1 MNNYVPYH
9 IHDQLSLLDSVTDF
23 KEYVDKAVEYNMK
36 AIACTNHGNVYKWVE
51 RLLYCKE
58 KGIKYIHGC
67 EVYLTETLDEK
78 IRDNYHTVLLA
89 KNQEGLKELHTLLD
103 LSTHPS
109 HIYYKN
115 RISFDEF
122 LNISDNIIK
131 TSACLASPLQK
142 LDEDNPYY
150 DKLAKHYDFFEIQYH
165 NCEEQKEFNRK
176 LYKLSKKY
184 NKPLI
189 VGTDTHSINEYKAEC
204 RYIRQLSKN
213 ITFSNEDTFDLT
225 FKSYEE
231 LVKMFKEQNCL
242 PMDVVLE
249 AIENTNKI
257 ADMCE
262 EIKLDTSFK
271 YPILS
276 KDDEKT
282 LIDRIEKMYKDK
294 VDRGIIDGNNEK
306 YKENLKEELRVFK
319 KLNMI
324 SFMLFM
330 SEMMEWCEKNN
341 IPTCPCRGSVGGSTL
356 AYIIGITDVDPIR
369 WGTIFSR
376 FANEDRLEIGDID
389 VDFSPDQRELVYN
402 YIINRFGQEK
412 TAYILSIGTVSDK
425 GTIDDIGRALDKKYK
440 DKGLES
446 PYSLDQVKIIKEEYE
461 ENPEETRLKYSE
473 LFYYFDG
480 ILNSVVSQSVHP
492 AGIVASPVTLTDN
505 YGTFWKDGMKIL
517 QIDMEE
523 VHEVSLVKYD
533 ILGLKNIGII
543 KDCCEYANIPYP
555 KSYNI
560 DFNDDNVW
568 EDMVK
573 YPYGIFQFESDYAN
587 KLLRQFNPHR
597 INDMNLVNASL
608 RPSGESYRDNLI
620 AGIPNKNPSEII
632 DNLLKQNNGYL
643 VFQEDTI
650 AFLQD
655 ICGLSG
661 SDADNIR
668 RAIGRKQRDRL
679 EKAMPQILE
688 GYCSKSNKPRDVA
701 EKEAQEF
708 LQIIEDS
715 ANYQF
720 GKNHATGYSMI
731 GYYCAYLRYYYPLE
745 FTCAY
750 LNNAAN
756 NEDFVNGEKLAKLL
770 GIKLQSPKFGYS
782 KAEYFFNK
790 ETNTIYKGV
799 GSIKY
804 LNEQKAN
811 ILYELSQSKKYETF
825 TDVLF
830 DTKEID
836 NRCLEI
842 LIKLG
847 YFSEFGCISK
857 LFKVFKLYKN
867 KGNKKT
873 MSKTK
878 DVELYMTYKEL
889 AERNATKETAKVLN
903 MDYHSFIRDVEL
915 SLEDVEDDVI
925 ELIKNEIEYTG
936 GFNKVAYKQM
946 DKNACFISDLKIF
959 KYNIEIE
966 LFCFYSGNVKTFK
979 MDKQLYNQ
987 CPFVMGEV
995 LYLYGFIPKKRKK
1008 NNTVDYYITDFE
1020 VA

>member
-1 MNNYVPYH
+1 
-9 IHDQLSLLDSVTDF
+9 
-23 KEYVDKAVEYNMK
+23 
-36 AIACTNHGNVYKWVE
+36 
-51 RLLYCKE
+51 
-58 KGIKYIHGC
+58 
-67 EVYLTETLDEK
+67 
-78 IRDNYHTVLLA
+78 
-89 KNQEGLKELHTLLD
+89 
-103 LSTHPS
+103 
-109 HIYYKN
+109 
-115 RISFDEF
+115 
-122 LNISDNIIK
+122 
-131 TSACLASPLQK
+131 
-142 LDEDNPYY
+142 
-150 DKLAKHYDFFEIQYH
+150 
-165 NCEEQKEFNRK
+165 
-176 LYKLSKKY
+176 
-184 NKPLI
+184 
-189 VGTDTHSINEYKAEC
+189 
-204 RYIRQLSKN
+204 
-213 ITFSNEDTFDLT
+213 
-225 FKSYEE
+225 
-231 LVKMFKEQNCL
+231 
-242 PMDVVLE
+242 
-249 AIENTNKI
+249 
-257 ADMCE
+257 
-262 EIKLDTSFK
+262 
-271 YPILS
+271 
-276 KDDEKT
+276 
-282 LIDRIEKMYKDK
+282 
-294 VDRGIIDGNNEK
+294 
-306 YKENLKEELRVFK
+306 
-319 KLNMI
+319 MI

-804 LNEQKAN
+804 LNGQKAN

-825 TDVLF
+825 TDALF
-830 DTKEID
+830 DTKEIG

-842 LIKLG
+842 
-847 YFSEFGCISK
+847 
-857 LFKVFKLYKN
+857 
-867 KGNKKT
+867 
-873 MSKTK
+873 
-878 DVELYMTYKEL
+878 
-889 AERNATKETAKVLN
+889 
-903 MDYHSFIRDVEL
+903 
-915 SLEDVEDDVI
+915 
-925 ELIKNEIEYTG
+925 
-936 GFNKVAYKQM
+936 FN
-946 DKNACFISDLKIF
+946 
-959 KYNIEIE
+959 
-966 LFCFYSGNVKTFK
+966 
-979 MDKQLYNQ
+979 
-987 CPFVMGEV
+987 
-995 LYLYGFIPKKRKK
+995 
-1008 NNTVDYYITDFE
+1008 
-1020 VA
+1020 